1 MDDFN
6 VSSLHESKNEW
17 GSRLLTILTP
27 HIIDGLR
34 SIFEEAVKL
43 CKDNGEMDKYLMTFQ
58 NFITRIPKWNPNII
72 EAERIRIIDKSGCGY
87 LEDLVTCVHIIQLK
101 LLSAIRVGQ
110 KQKKIDI
117 TIPKLNDFIHKI
129 YINVARKTYKNVY
142 LFELNIPPLQIQKHH
157 RELEIIVQ
165 ECILNTVRD
174 SIPVEAILQAY
185 MDETVEEHVTEEIKE
200 QEIEEPQDNLHEK
213 SPQIISETK
222 DTSSSNSNSNSN
234 AENEKDGPRQLESDS
249 ITSILEQNMLEAQL
263 AFPELTSDDSTNSH
277 NLSKSSSKLS
287 FNDVDFA
294 RDFNN
299 NEHVIEAPKTYDRLE
314 EISALRNAQRKI
326 ADEEDDDE
334 NIKLQIFDQDVTL
347 DSLDV
352 HNIEFPELKLEPD
365 LLLDDV
371 EVLA

>member
-27 HIIDGLR
+27 HIVDGLR

-43 CKDNGEMDKYLMTFQ
+43 CRDSGEMDKYLMTFQ

-72 EAERIRIIDKSGCGY
+72 ESERRRIVDKSGCGY

-117 TIPKLNDFIHKI
+117 TIPKLDDFVHKI
-129 YINVARKTYKNVY
+129 YINVARKIYKNVY
-142 LFELNIPPLQIQKHH
+142 LFELNVPPLQTQKHH

-185 MDETVEEHVTEEIKE
+185 MDETVEEHVTEEINE
-200 QEIEEPQDNLHEK
+200 QEIEDPNKSAEK
-213 SPQIISETK
+213 ANEKPQIISETK
-222 DTSSSNSNSNSN
+222 ES
-234 AENEKDGPRQLESDS
+234 EKSEEQGPRQLESDPV
-249 ITSILEQNMLEAQL
+249 TAILEQNKLEAQL
-263 AFPELTSDDSTNSH
+263 AFPELTSDTST
-277 NLSKSSSKLS
+277 KLS

-294 RDFNN
+294 RDSEN
-299 NEHVIEAPKTYDRLE
+299 NEHVIEAPKSYDRLE
-314 EISALRNAQRKI
+314 EISAMRNAQRKQ
-326 ADEEDDDE
+326 AEEEDDDE
-334 NIKLQIFDQDVTL
+334 DENVRLRIL
-347 DSLDV
+347 DENVSLDNLDV
-352 HNIEFPELKLEPD
+352 HNIDFPELKLEPD

>member
-17 GSRLLTILTP
+17 GARLLTIITP
-27 HIIDGLR
+27 HIIDGLK
-34 SIFEEAVKL
+34 SIFDEAVKL
-43 CKDNGEMDKYLMTFQ
+43 CRDNNEMDKYLMTFQ
-58 NFITRIPKWNPNII
+58 NFITRIPKWNTNII
-72 EAERIRIIDKSGCGY
+72 ETEKTRIVEKSGCGY

-117 TIPKLNDFIHKI
+117 TIPKLDDFIHKI
-129 YINVARKTYKNVY
+129 YINVARKIYKNVY
-142 LFELNIPPLQIQKHH
+142 LFEINIPPLQTQRHH

-185 MDETVEEHVTEEIKE
+185 MDETIEEHIVEEIEE
-200 QEIEEPQDNLHEK
+200 QEIEDPNKETKNDN
-213 SPQIISETK
+213 PTQIISETK
-222 DTSSSNSNSNSN
+222 ESELKEPD
-234 AENEKDGPRQLESDS
+234 APKHLESDPIS
-249 ITSILEQNMLEAQL
+249 AILEQNKLEADI
-263 AFPELTSDDSTNSH
+263 AFPSLTNEGDSF
-277 NLSKSSSKLS
+277 SSSKLS
-287 FNDVDFA
+287 FSDVDYA
-294 RDFNN
+294 ADLENN
-299 NEHVIEAPKTYDRLE
+299 VQAVDAPKNFERLE
-314 EISALRNAQRKI
+314 EISAMRNAQRKME
-326 ADEEDDDE
+326 EEDDADE
-334 NIKLQIFDQDVTL
+334 NVRLQIFDQDVTL

-352 HNIEFPELKLEPD
+352 HNIEFPELRLEPD